1 MKIIRP
7 PVSQAQ
13 ANTGRILKSVPGNLN

>member
-7 PVSQAQ
+7 PVNPAQ
-13 ANTGRILKSVPGNLN
+13 AKSGKILKSVPGNLN